1 MTVFLE
7 QIAKKLLLLTKD
19 ELRNTLVILPN
30 RRAKLYLNKHIANNI
45 DAPIWSPEI
54 ISINDFIFNNLNI
67 SNINNIELILKL
79 YEVHRKLE
87 QENTQ
92 SLDQFTTWAELQL
105 SDFNEIDLYLVS
117 AKKLFTYLSDA
128 KKIEQWDLEYENLTR
143 EEKNYLKF
151 YESLDKYYLELKKL
165 LLSEDKAYQGM
176 AYRMMSENFSET
188 KLNYSNIFI
197 AGFNSLSPSED
208 SIFKKLQSEHGARIF
223 WDIDKYYYNNKS
235 HEAGIPLRRQLANED
250 ISKLSFISD
259 NLSTT
264 SKNINIYGIN
274 GNIAQVKFAGQLLT
288 EQFADNNTLEESAVI
303 LANEELMIPMIS
315 SIPDEINKFNLTMS
329 FPLRLHPTYDIV
341 MNIIDLY
348 KNHNFENDRKTDLN
362 VYYKSFLNFIQHPYI
377 QDIIDS
383 NNNISKDLIH
393 RINKDNISRITINYQ
408 YLSKLSSE
416 SENLKSLI
424 SILNNTSNNTNS
436 ILDIIIEIFKL
447 LQSQN
452 SSDLNDRY
460 FSHYI
465 EILSSLREL
474 ISGTAYI
481 QKLTTLN
488 RWIQNTI
495 NQAPIPFSGEPL
507 SGLQIMGMLETRT
520 LDFKNL
526 IILSVNE
533 GILPN
538 TKPYQ
543 SFILFDIKKEFNMPL
558 PSENDAIMAYHF
570 YRLLQRA
577 KNINLIY
584 NTSPGKIQ
592 GNEMSRF
599 IKQIELELP
608 QINPNI
614 SIKHQMIDFNFQVED
629 KVQNIEIYKTDAIL
643 NKIKKYAT
651 EKAFSPSSLNNLKK
665 CSYYFYLQKIV
676 GLKAD
681 DIIEEQLAYNTQ
693 GTIIHKTLEEFYI
706 DFLNKKITEEYLKNN
721 EDKIFKIFEGII
733 SKDFENL
740 NIKTG
745 RGLIT
750 KKILEQYIKGFI
762 KKEKAYISENECT
775 IIGLEENLSK
785 EIDIKIDNEIL
796 KVKFGGNAD
805 RIDKN
810 KNTIRIIDYKTGKV
824 EEKNVKINKNKKTDY
839 WGNMFTDK
847 LDKAFQL
854 MMYAWMYWDKIIDGF
869 SLESGIIALKNNS
882 NYYPLNI
889 YKNQKI
895 SKENIDRFEEDITK
909 LIQDL
914 FNPEIAFSQRK
925 NDRVCENCDF
935 KSICKR

>member
-1 MTVFLE
+1 MTDFLE
-7 QIAKKLLLLTKD
+7 KIAKELLLLSKD

-45 DAPIWSPEI
+45 DTPIWSPEI
-54 ISINDFIFNNLNI
+54 ISINDFIFDNLNI
-67 SNINNIELILKL
+67 SSINNIELILKL

-87 QENTQ
+87 PRNTQ
-92 SLDQFTTWAELQL
+92 SLDQFTTWAELLL
-105 SDFNEIDLYLVS
+105 SDFNEIDLYLVN
-117 AKKLFTYLSDA
+117 AKRLFSYLSDA
-128 KKIEQWDLEYENLTR
+128 KKIAQWDLEFENLTK

-151 YESLDKYYLELKKL
+151 YESLEKYYIELKKL

-176 AYRMMSENFSET
+176 AYKLMSENFSEI
-188 KLNYSNIFI
+188 KLKNSHIFI

-208 SIFKKLQSEHGARIF
+208 SIFKKLQLEYGARVF
-223 WDIDKYYYNNKS
+223 WDIDKYYFNNKS
-235 HEAGIPLRRQLANED
+235 HEAGIPLRRQLANEES
-250 ISKLSFISD
+250 SKLSFISD

-274 GNIAQVKFAGQLLT
+274 GNVAQVKFAGQLLT
-288 EQFADNNTLEESAVI
+288 EQFADNNKLEESAVI
-303 LANEELMIPMIS
+303 LANEELMVPMIS
-315 SIPDEINKFNLTMS
+315 SIPDEISKFNLTMS
-329 FPLRLHPTYDIV
+329 FPLRLHPTYDLV
-341 MNIIDLY
+341 MNILDLY
-348 KNHNFENDRKTDLN
+348 RNYKFENDKKTDIN

-383 NNNISKDLIH
+383 NNNISKDLIY
-393 RINKDNISRITINYQ
+393 RINKDNISRISINYE
-408 YLSKLSSE
+408 YLSRLSSQ

-424 SILNNTSNNTNS
+424 NILNNTSNNVNS
-436 ILDIIIEIFKL
+436 ILDIILEVFKL
-447 LQSQN
+447 LQSNN
-452 SSDLNDRY
+452 SSEIDNTY
-460 FSHYI
+460 FNHYI

-474 ISGTAYI
+474 ISETAYI
-481 QKLTTLN
+481 QKLTTLS

-507 SGLQIMGMLETRT
+507 SGLQVMGMLETRT
-520 LDFKNL
+520 LDFKNI

-533 GILPN
+533 GVLPN

-577 KNINLIY
+577 DNINLIY
-584 NTSPGKIQ
+584 NTSPGKVQ

-608 QINPNI
+608 HVNSNIKIN
-614 SIKHQMIDFNFQVED
+614 HQMVDFNFQIED
-629 KVQNIEIYKTDAIL
+629 KVKSIEIQKTEAIID
-643 NKIKKYAT
+643 KIRKYAT

-693 GTIIHKTLEEFYI
+693 GTIIHETLELFYKEV
-706 DFLNKKITEEYLKNN
+706 LNKQITTNYLKDN
-721 EDKIFKIFEGII
+721 EDKIFEIFKENIA
-733 SKDFENL
+733 KNYENL
-740 NIKTG
+740 NIETG

-762 KKEKAYISENECT
+762 KSEKAYLKNNECT

-785 EIDIKIDNEIL
+785 KIDIEIDNEIL
-796 KVKFGGNAD
+796 KVKFGGSAD
-805 RIDKN
+805 RIDKSN
-810 KNTIRIIDYKTGKV
+810 NTIRIIDYKTGKV
-824 EEKNVKINKNKKTDY
+824 EENNVKINKNKNNDY
-839 WGNMFTDK
+839 WENMFTDK

-854 MMYAWMYWDKIIDGF
+854 MMYAWMYWDKLADGF
-869 SLESGIIALKNNS
+869 SLESGIIALKDNS

-895 SKENIDRFEEDITK
+895 SKENIDRFEEDIAK
-909 LIQDL
+909 LIQEL
-914 FNPEIAFSQRK
+914 FNPEIAFTQRK

-935 KSICKR
+935 RSICKR